1 MDHENGDLLENVR
14 KTLLWPRTIYRAK
27 GRYNH
32 GQNAACN
39 FLLPF
44 VRKLRSKPT
53 LRNKTIMD

>member
-1 MDHENGDLLENVR
+1 MDRENGDLLENVR

-39 FLLPF
+39 FGY
-44 VRKLRSKPT
+44 VK
-53 LRNKTIMD
+53 